1 MYTEDKEHRR
11 TIGAQNTDHTQ
22 HFTAEML
29 VVGTHQTDEPS
40 HEQQEQEDMVIVVGI
55 AEPAIALLYQAPHHR
70 HNATFAENTSMKDY
84 EDGMLCD
91 GYVVEISEH
100 YSTTRETITSD
111 TQHLAPQDKQMLLTI
126 KLLLVSTTYLG
137 RDRNYKSTF
146 IYQN

>member
-1 MYTEDKEHRR
+1 
-11 TIGAQNTDHTQ
+11 
-22 HFTAEML
+22 
-29 VVGTHQTDEPS
+29 
-40 HEQQEQEDMVIVVGI
+40 
-55 AEPAIALLYQAPHHR
+55 
-70 HNATFAENTSMKDY
+70 MKDY

-100 YSTTRETITSD
+100 YSTTHETIPSD
-111 TQHLAPQDKQMLLTI
+111 AQQLAPQDKQMLLTI